1 MDENSTTLGSTQLK
15 SASGTAVGGDPG
27 RSPTLAG
34 GDSGQATTRVRGE
47 FDRSTALTG
56 SSPLTTYT
64 MGGTSATPTDKE
76 SVADEEVDEDV
87 DKEVNEVEE
96 NPMAGK

>member
-1 MDENSTTLGSTQLK
+1 
-15 SASGTAVGGDPG
+15 
-27 RSPTLAG
+27 
-34 GDSGQATTRVRGE
+34 
-47 FDRSTALTG
+47 
-56 SSPLTTYT
+56 